1 MVGCGGELFG
11 EGTGNADVE
20 FGVELARVARDDF
33 GVQLAGKPDG
43 EGGFAGC
50 SGAEYEFKGFDDCR
64 CLSCRR

>member
-1 MVGCGGELFG
+1 MK
-11 EGTGNADVE
+11 NADVE

-64 CLSCRR
+64 CLNCRW